1 MYRREFLKR
10 VGVSMTGVA
19 FSSWI
24 QGGIIGRIELPAKD
38 VIRIDDY
45 QMVFEDDFGGTSL
58 DGSLWDSQN
67 SLTTSASGQK
77 VYRQPANAV
86 VADGLLKLMVRKESV
101 NRSEWTAAFVWL
113 RKVYPVNTYYE
124 ARFVNTAAT
133 GVNNAFWTSCKT
145 NADAETSAYR
155 NRYEIDCP
163 ESKLHT
169 DGKIHVHLAW
179 HDWKTYPYVGNNRA
193 QGIGLTLD
201 NTDFQTWGL
210 WIGETEFIIYYER
223 KEIWRGKTHPS
234 YTHQYYSGIGKF
246 SKWYT
251 DEERRAYG
259 KHGQADWCYYG
270 GMNGDLMNVCFSTM
284 PWENARSPLTD
295 SAHNTFM
302 GVDYLRIYRPK
313 SELDTSVSQRCS
325 QLINRQGIGL
335 DKPIDLS
342 LDNKSYFSFLIN
354 KRRTSKVS
362 VVLSSERGRIS
373 TFTIEQNNS
382 LSLKNREV
390 GVSTETAYPARQRL
404 RTYLK
409 NNTDYLVVGRITS
422 KSTEKD
428 IISFKTYEMGR
439 EIGENEPF
447 LYHNIDEHGNTNVT
461 SEWDLS
467 QKLDASERINTISFE
482 FEEEAV
488 SIRNFIAAPNYAA
501 AVNDYIGQST
511 AYVEGQ

>member
-10 VGVSMTGVA
+10 VGVGMTGIT
-19 FSSWI
+19 FSPWI
-24 QGGIIGRIELPAKD
+24 QGEIIARVEPTAKD
-38 VIRIDDY
+38 MIRIDDY
-45 QMVFEDDFGGTSL
+45 QMVFEDGFDGTSL

-86 VADGLLKLMVRKESV
+86 VTDGLLKLMVKKENVDGSQ
-101 NRSEWTAAFVWL
+101 WTAAFVWL
-113 RKVYPVNTYYE
+113 KKVYPVNTYYE
-124 ARFVNTAAT
+124 ARFINTAAM
-133 GVNNAFWTSCKT
+133 GVNNAFWISCKT
-145 NADAETSAYR
+145 NADADTRAYQ

-169 DGKIHVHLAW
+169 DGKMHAHLAW

-193 QGIGLTLD
+193 QGTGLTLD
-201 NTDFQTWGL
+201 NTDSQTWGL

-223 KEIWRGKTHPS
+223 EEIWRGKTHPS

-246 SKWYT
+246 PTWYPA
-251 DEERRAYG
+251 EEQRAYG
-259 KHGQADWCYYG
+259 KHGQDDWCYYG
-270 GMNGDLMNVCFSTM
+270 GMNGDLMNICFSTM

-302 GVDYLRIYRPK
+302 GIDYLRIYRPK
-313 SELDTSVSQRCS
+313 SELDTSVSQRCN
-325 QLINRQGIGL
+325 QLINRQDISL

-354 KRRTSKVS
+354 KRKTSKVS

-373 TFTIEQNNS
+373 TFTIEENNA
-382 LSLKNREV
+382 LSLKTSEV
-390 GVSTETAYPARQRL
+390 AVSTETAYPASQL
-404 RTYLK
+404 LKTYLK
-409 NNTDYLVVGRITS
+409 NNADYLVVGRITS

-447 LYHNIDEHGNTNVT
+447 LYHNIDEHGNTNMT

-467 QKLDASERINTISFE
+467 QKVDACEMINTISFE
-482 FEEEAV
+482 FGGKAV
-488 SIRNFIAAPNYAA
+488 SIWNFVAAPNYVAV
-501 AVNDYIGQST
+501 VNDYIVKST
-511 AYVEGQ
+511 TYVEGQ